1 MQDQLRQA
9 IKKLEHSPSEGLFR
23 VVMARIA
30 DAEIRQARTRS
41 LLFGVLTVVSLAV
54 AVVMFGYAVQEFAQ
68 SEFLQYFSLV
78 FSDAGAVL
86 ASWKEFILLLAESVP
101 LTGLILALVA
111 TFVSFSSIKAV
122 IIPSPNNLIP
132 HNPKILAATF

>member
-9 IKKLEHSPSEGLFR
+9 IKKLEHNPSEGLFR

-41 LLFGVLTVVSLAV
+41 LLFGVLTVASLAV

-86 ASWKEFILLLAESVP
+86 ASWKEFILLLAESAP
-101 LTGLILALVA
+101 LTGVIVA
-111 TFVSFSSIKAV
+111 SVAFFIFLNSMKFAIKNANSPFSFA
-122 IIPSPNNLIP
+122 
-132 HNPKILAATF
+132 